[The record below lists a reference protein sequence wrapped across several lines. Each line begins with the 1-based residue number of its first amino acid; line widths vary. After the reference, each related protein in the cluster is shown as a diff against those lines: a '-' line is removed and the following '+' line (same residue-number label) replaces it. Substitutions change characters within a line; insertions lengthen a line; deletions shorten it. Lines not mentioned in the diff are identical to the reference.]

1 MDSDNEADLDLRS
14 HDSDYEVRAKLGFH
28 DHANEAAELL
38 NNMLSSHVPF
48 GISWTLS
55 KIHWTFELTDLT
67 VEIQNENGLT
77 VVAMSNLLPRKI
89 LDTLRVNLREI
100 LHATI
105 SELSWNTT
113 AFAVMLLRLAEEA
126 NLCLQEFEQ
135 SRFGVPIRQGW
146 DATTVMRWEHVLGN
160 SHGVD
165 LLTVNDTA
173 KYILGQSITDIC
185 KDFPEE
191 LRILH
196 IEPVFRADLVSRFL
210 QRRLDLKAELMS
222 VPYNQ
227 LRKSVTK
234 KQIHSG
240 EVVDTQD
247 GIAEYLCTPRITFH
261 GAPRHV
267 ISSIVRYGF
276 LIPGQQIGKTGA
288 QVSMASGAFYGVG
301 IYSSPSI
308 EFASFYG
315 RWSPGSGGDLDF
327 FNPSQIPG
335 FRMIVCATLMGRPI
349 QVSHEEAYLTS
360 KILKDGAHSQVSP
373 NGLEY
378 IIFDNTQIIPCYVL
392 HVDYG
397 SDDTRAYIND
407 LLKEPRKIGR
417 SRPESRFEVDS
428 FEGADFACPGA
439 IKARKEALKAAAKKW
454 FPYGFGPSTGTN
466 FVIEEIGYVS
476 DDEED
481 FGEFQAIRG
490 EQQHEIQASYE
501 RKDEKVSWFDEY
513 QTVRNTNKEVHGN
526 TSHSKDVQQH
536 QDVVSQTG

>member
-1 MDSDNEADLDLRS
+1 MDSDDEADPDLCS
-14 HDSDYEVRAKLGFH
+14 HYSDYQVRAELGFH
-28 DHANEAAELL
+28 DHATEAAELL
-38 NNMLSSHVPF
+38 NNILSSHVPP
-48 GISWTLS
+48 GVSWTLS

-67 VEIQNENGLT
+67 VEIQNEYGLT

-89 LDTLRVNLREI
+89 LDTLRLDLRAI
-100 LHATI
+100 LHTAI
-105 SELSWNTT
+105 SGLFWNTMV
-113 AFAVMLLRLAEEA
+113 FAVMLLQLAEEA
-126 NLCLQEFEQ
+126 NICLQEFKRPRQ
-135 SRFGVPIRQGW
+135 GVPIQQGW
-146 DATTVMRWEHVLGN
+146 DAATVVRWEHVLGN
-160 SHGVD
+160 PHGVD

-185 KDFPEE
+185 KEFPKK

-196 IEPVFRADLVSRFL
+196 VEPVFRADLVSRFL
-210 QRRLDLKAELMS
+210 QRRLDLKTELMS

-240 EVVDTQD
+240 EVVDSQD

-267 ISSIVRYGF
+267 VSSIVRYGF
-276 LIPGQQIGKTGA
+276 LIPGQQIGKTGT
-288 QVSMASGAFYGVG
+288 QVSMSSGAFFGVG

-315 RWSPGSGGDLDF
+315 RWSPGSGEDLDF
-327 FNPSQIPG
+327 FNPSQVPG
-335 FRMIVCATLMGRPI
+335 FRMIVCATLMGRSI

-360 KILKDGAHSQVSP
+360 KILKDGAHSQISP

-378 IIFDNTQIIPCYVL
+378 IIFDKTQIIPCYVL

-417 SRPESRFEVDS
+417 SHAEPRLEADS
-428 FEGADFACPGA
+428 FEGADFTCPGA

-454 FPYGFGPSTGTN
+454 FPYGYGPSTGTN
-466 FVIEEIGYVS
+466 FIIEEIGNIS

-481 FGEFQAIRG
+481 FGEFQAMRG
-490 EQQHEIQASYE
+490 EQQHEIQTLYQ
-501 RKDEKVSWFDEY
+501 RKDEKISWFDEY
-513 QTVRNTNKEVHGN
+513 QYVRNTNKEVYGDTRHN
-526 TSHSKDVQQH
+526 KDL
-536 QDVVSQTG
+536 